1 MSEALDSLP
10 AMNKHARISTA
21 ALCATAAVF
30 AIPASAS
37 AATSGTITVKAPAC
51 SKASTAK
58 VTVTATSKNGEP
70 VEALAVSLGS
80 LSFASSATPPK
91 ILFSLQ
97 SISAKPSISGK
108 VPVGKKITAT
118 GLFSGVGGGFLSKT
132 FTVKKC
138 AAFTG

>member
-1 MSEALDSLP
+1 
-10 AMNKHARISTA
+10 MNKKARISTA

-37 AATSGTITVKAPAC
+37 AATAGTITVKAPAC

-58 VTVTATSKNGEP
+58 VTVTATSKNGDP
-70 VEALAVSLGS
+70 VQALAVSLGA
-80 LSFASSATPPK
+80 LSFASSATPPT
-91 ILFSLQ
+91 ILFSLH

-118 GLFSGVGGGFLSKT
+118 GIFSGEGGGFLSKV

>member
-58 VTVTATSKNGEP
+58 VTVTATPKGGST
-70 VEALAVSLGS
+70 VAALAVARGALSLPFS
-80 LSFASSATPPK
+80 PSSV
-91 ILFSLQ
+91 LFYLHSV
-97 SISAKPSISGK
+97 SAKPSISGK
-108 VPVGKKITAT
+108 VPVGKKITALA
-118 GLFSGVGGGFLSKT
+118 LFSDGGGETVTKA